1 MKLLEVFEKGEKYT
15 TEMSSLRHER
25 ERYTAYKSISIKK
38 NFDTSGKIKFLYYH

>member
-25 ERYTAYKSISIKK
+25 ERDIQPIKVYQSK
-38 NFDTSGKIKFLYYH
+38 RTLILLAK

>member
-25 ERYTAYKSISIKK
+25 DIQPIKVYQSK
-38 NFDTSGKIKFLYYH
+38 RTLILLAK